1 MCIREK
7 HLFHNDISS
16 HFKFVL
22 SNERL
27 DFCDFLNGLKWI
39 KRINNADKFS
49 QPSLIIFTYSL
60 IIFTK
65 GAGIFGHD

>member
-1 MCIREK
+1 MCIKEK

-16 HFKFVL
+16 HFKFLL

-27 DFCDFLNGLKWI
+27 DFCDFFNIRSKGLTMQ
-39 KRINNADKFS
+39 INFL
-49 QPSLIIFTYSL
+49 QPSL

-65 GAGIFGHD
+65 GAEIFGHDCI